1 MTTIMT
7 TELFNS
13 MLVEAIPS
21 LAMHARRHTSS
32 VEDAEDLLQD
42 TMLLILEK
50 EDSYED
56 NNFGGWAYTLLINIL
71 RNNLRRKELI
81 HYCDALP
88 YNSSSS
94 CGAGDESVDI
104 AAAIRAIA
112 PPYRETMELFL
123 AGYKYDEIARMQGIS
138 QGTVKSRISRS
149 RDKLQE
155 ALRDYR
161 K

>member
-1 MTTIMT
+1 
-7 TELFNS
+7 

-21 LAMHARRHTSS
+21 LTLHARRYTSS
-32 VEDAEDLLQD
+32 AEDAEDLLQD

-50 EDSYED
+50 EDSYKD
-56 NNFGGWAYTLLINIL
+56 NNFGGWAYTLLTNIL

-81 HYCDALP
+81 YYCDTLP
-88 YNSSSS
+88 YNSSSG
-94 CGAGDESVDI
+94 CGTGDERVDI
-104 AAAIRAIA
+104 AAAMRALT

-138 QGTVKSRISRS
+138 QGTVKSRISRT